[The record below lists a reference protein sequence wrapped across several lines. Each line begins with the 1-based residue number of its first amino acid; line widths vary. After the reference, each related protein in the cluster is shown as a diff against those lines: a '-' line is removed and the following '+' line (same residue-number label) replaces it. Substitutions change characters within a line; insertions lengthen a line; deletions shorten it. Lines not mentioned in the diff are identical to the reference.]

1 MMANFPRWL
10 FICYSPVCCKSF
22 VTAVLARPLCFTT
35 NTSLGVCKQNCSMI
49 LDGEIVE
56 AMLFI
61 VLIFEMSHELTI
73 KKKKN
78 SAVCSVASHDY
89 NRS

>member
-1 MMANFPRWL
+1 
-10 FICYSPVCCKSF
+10 
-22 VTAVLARPLCFTT
+22 
-35 NTSLGVCKQNCSMI
+35 MI

-73 KKKKN
+73 IKKKN

>member
-1 MMANFPRWL
+1 M
-10 FICYSPVCCKSF
+10 
-22 VTAVLARPLCFTT
+22 T
-35 NTSLGVCKQNCSMI
+35 

-73 KKKKN
+73 IKKKKF
-78 SAVCSVASHDY
+78 SGVQCGFS
-89 NRS
+89 

>member
-1 MMANFPRWL
+1 M
-10 FICYSPVCCKSF
+10 
-22 VTAVLARPLCFTT
+22 LARPLCFTT
-35 NTSLGVCKQNCSMI
+35 NTSLGVCKQNCSMT

-73 KKKKN
+73 IKKKN